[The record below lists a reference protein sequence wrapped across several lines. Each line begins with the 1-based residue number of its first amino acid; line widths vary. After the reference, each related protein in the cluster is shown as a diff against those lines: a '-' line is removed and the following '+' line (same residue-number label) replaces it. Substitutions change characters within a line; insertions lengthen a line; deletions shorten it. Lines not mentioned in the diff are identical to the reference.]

1 MNLVVVLPYAPTLLR
16 PRSRQRLNGLIQ
28 AGHSVNVIYADESPQ
43 ACCDVLESCHQLRK
57 IKVSRWNRYGAVAQG
72 FLKGMSISYRWYAG
86 KDVQSQVAAF
96 IECID
101 PDLVLVEHLR
111 GMGMLPLPNTY
122 PVIFDAV
129 DALGPLF
136 KLQAGLIKNPIKRG
150 IFATEAS
157 RVHLEQKSL
166 ANSVLQCIAISEV
179 EAGCISASTLVVPNG
194 VDTDYFCPNA
204 NIVRRKNGI
213 CMMGR
218 WDYLP
223 NADGCVRFIRETLP
237 HIMHHFPDI
246 TCEVI
251 GPGTEKGSWIEKT
264 VGQCGLEKT
273 ILLLGQV
280 PDMRNAV
287 RTATLTVCPVSVA
300 RGMQNKIL
308 ESLAMGVP
316 VVSTPDAIIGTLGGV
331 YPGAV
336 GCLPGIGMADA
347 VCDWLRFPDKA
358 HVAGASGRDL
368 VSKKFGIV
376 QVNATMERILHKFV
390 L

>member
-16 PRSRQRLNGLIQ
+16 PRSRQRLKGLIQ

-43 ACCDVLESCHQLRK
+43 ATCDVLETCHQIRK
-57 IKVSRWNRYGAVAQG
+57 IKVSRWNRYGAVVQG
-72 FLKGMSISYRWYAG
+72 LLTGMSISYRWCAG
-86 KDVQSQVAAF
+86 KDVHAQVAAF
-96 IECID
+96 IDCID
-101 PDLVLVEHLR
+101 PDLVFVEHLR
-111 GMGMLPLPNTY
+111 GMGMLPCPNTY

-136 KLQAGLIKNPIKRG
+136 RLQAGLIKNPIKRA
-150 IFATEAS
+150 IFYTEAS
-157 RVHLEQKSL
+157 RVHLEQQAL
-166 ANSVLQCIAISEV
+166 ASSVLQCIAISEL
-179 EAGCISASTLVVPNG
+179 EAGCLSPSTLVVPNG
-194 VDTDYFCPNA
+194 VDTDYFCPDA
-204 NIVRRKNGI
+204 NVVRRKHGI

-237 HIMHHFPDI
+237 YIMHHFPDV
-246 TCEVI
+246 TCEII
-251 GPGTEKGSWIEKT
+251 GPGTEKGSWIART
-264 VGQCGLEKT
+264 IRQCGVEKRM
-273 ILLLGQV
+273 LLLGQI

-287 RTATLTVCPVSVA
+287 RMATLTVCPVSVA

-358 HVAGASGRDL
+358 GLAGVSGRDL
-368 VSKKFGIV
+368 VCNNFGIV
-376 QVNATMERILHKFV
+376 QVNAAMERILHTFA